1 MKLASM
7 FLLIASS
14 VALAAQT
21 KTPPTAASTPKPAVQ
36 KAPATPGIVACFKLP
51 DLSPKI
57 PALPAGAPCAKPLY
71 TLTTV
76 PNVKISNVSPQIAPS
91 IRETLGIDSLTFTLS
106 YVDTKVGAGP
116 LAAPQKWYTVNY
128 TGYLVDGT
136 KFDSSYDH
144 PDHAPFVLQQGQH
157 QVIAGWDTGFAGM
170 HVGGKRRLF
179 IPWQLAYGA
188 QPHGAIP
195 AKSMLVFDV
204 ELISQSDKDPNP
216 KTGQNA
222 GTPTVRAIPGT
233 PMGTNPVPSN
243 AAPPTARPVPAPP
256 ATTPPPATAPPAT
269 AAPPATPPATTTPKP
284 Q

>member
-1 MKLASM
+1 MKLASV

-14 VALAAQT
+14 AVLTAQT
-21 KTPPTAASTPKPAVQ
+21 KTPPTAASTPKAAAQ
-36 KAPATPGIVACFKLP
+36 KMPATPGLAACFKLP

-57 PALPAGAPCAKPLY
+57 PALPTGTPCARALY
-71 TLTTV
+71 TITTV
-76 PNVKISNVSPQIAPS
+76 PTAKVTDASPQIAAS
-91 IRETLGIDSLTFTLS
+91 IRETLGLEPMSFTLS
-106 YVDTKVGAGP
+106 YVDTKAGTGP
-116 LAAPQKWYTVNY
+116 LAAPGKWYTVNY

-144 PDHAPFVLQQGQH
+144 ADHAPFVLQQGQH

-170 HVGGKRRLF
+170 HVGGKRRVF

-204 ELISQSDKDPNP
+204 ELISQSNDKPAP
-216 KTGQNA
+216 PTPPTPPA
-222 GTPTVRAIPGT
+222 AAAPAPTVKGIPGT
-233 PMGTNPVPSN
+233 PMGTSTNPAPSSS
-243 AAPPTARPVPAPP
+243 APPT
-256 ATTPPPATAPPAT
+256 TTPVS
-269 AAPPATPPATTTPKP
+269 AAPATPPASTAPKP

>member
-14 VALAAQT
+14 AALAAQT
-21 KTPPTAASTPKPAVQ
+21 KTPPTTSAAKPAAQ
-36 KAPATPGIVACFKLP
+36 KTPATPGIVTCFKLP
-51 DLSPKI
+51 DLSSKI
-57 PALPAGAPCAKPLY
+57 PALPAGTPCAKPLY
-71 TLTTV
+71 TLTTS
-76 PNVKISNVSPQIAPS
+76 PNVKLSDVSPQLAPS
-91 IRETLGIDSLTFTLS
+91 IRETLGIDSVTFTLS

-116 LAAPQKWYTVNY
+116 LATAQKWYTVNY

-136 KFDSSYDH
+136 KFDSSFDH

-188 QPHGAIP
+188 AAHGAIP

-204 ELISQSDKDPNP
+204 ELISQSSEKP
-216 KTGQNA
+216 A
-222 GTPTVRAIPGT
+222 TPTPPAAATPAPAVKGIPGT
-233 PMGTNPVPSN
+233 PMGTSTNPVPSN
-243 AAPPTARPVPAPP
+243 TAPPTATPVPAAP
-256 ATTPPPATAPPAT
+256 ATTA
-269 AAPPATPPATTTPKP
+269 PKP